1 MSSLAGKSDSF
12 SHPVRGYLLVA
23 AAAFC
28 YGASATLGKA
38 AFRGILGQ
46 QGATAP
52 LDPLILAQARS
63 SMSFLLL
70 APVLWATRR
79 AEFSR
84 FQVRDV
90 LRCMLIGILGL
101 AGSNFFYYYSI

>member
-1 MSSLAGKSDSF
+1 MPEKTQLNQ
-12 SHPVRGYLLVA
+12 HPVRGYLLIA

-63 SMSFLLL
+63 SISFLLL
-70 APVLWATRR
+70 APVLARSLARAVYRR
-79 AEFSR
+79 SEPPVAHDGSLDR
-84 FQVRDV
+84 GVIT
-90 LRCMLIGILGL
+90 LRPGK
-101 AGSNFFYYYSI
+101 